1 MHHMKTG
8 GTSVDGL
15 LDCALSRWRTLTR
28 KDISYYRISEC
39 SGGVARCTYSLAMND
54 TQSCPV
60 HAAAV
65 MSYCAA
71 LDAVDRFGWG
81 DADKFTILRDPVDRV
96 WSMYRYSLQ
105 GCYSCKTLPEV
116 FQELDNNVTYQGIC
130 GTQLL
135 NHQTENML
143 SASIRAREA
152 NLTEQ
157 QLIDEAIVNM
167 NTRFAVIGLTG
178 HFTDSIKMIT
188 KVFPFLAENLTA
200 VSNGKLTDTVTCHIS
215 HSNEG
220 RPPTCG
226 TRTLDASIRQLIVD
240 HNKRDMQ
247 LYAAALVHFEK
258 QRKIL
263 IDNEVYDDDDTPT
276 DSAPG
281 REATNVEGG
290 AQ

>member
-1 MHHMKTG
+1 MKTG

-15 LDCALSRWRTLTR
+15 LNCAINRWRTLTNTELPYFR
-28 KDISYYRISEC
+28 VSEC
-39 SGGVARCTYSLAMND
+39 SGGVERCTSSLAMND
-54 TQSCPV
+54 TNSCPV
-60 HAAAV
+60 HSAAV

-116 FQELDNNVTYQGIC
+116 YEELDNKVPYSGIC

-157 QLIDEAIVNM
+157 QLIDEAIANM

-178 HFTDSIKMIT
+178 HFIDSIKMIT
-188 KVFPFLAENLTA
+188 TVFPFLAENLTE
-200 VSNGKLTDTVTCHIS
+200 VSNGKLTDTVTCRIS

-220 RPPTCG
+220 REPSCG
-226 TRTLDASIRQLIVD
+226 TRALDASIRQLIID

-247 LYAAALVHFEK
+247 LYAAALIHFEK
-258 QRKIL
+258 QKKIL
-263 IDNEVYDDDDTPT
+263 LDHEVYDEEDADAQSTQ
-276 DSAPG
+276 
-281 REATNVEGG
+281 TNAEGG